1 MEAFGFPLFKLRDD
15 PADADQRGVF
25 RDFEQATGHAPV
37 AANRRQGTLAVYLD
51 DPPPASRRKESR
63 RRGKGCRGG
72 RYWPQAGSLESW
84 LSTTPA
90 KAPGG

>member
-25 RDFEQATGHAPV
+25 RDFEQAAGHAPV

-51 DPPPASRRKESR
+51 DPPPSQPPKGEPSPWEGMSGGPVWTAGRIVGSR
-63 RRGKGCRGG
+63 G
-72 RYWPQAGSLESW
+72 
-84 LSTTPA
+84 
-90 KAPGG
+90 